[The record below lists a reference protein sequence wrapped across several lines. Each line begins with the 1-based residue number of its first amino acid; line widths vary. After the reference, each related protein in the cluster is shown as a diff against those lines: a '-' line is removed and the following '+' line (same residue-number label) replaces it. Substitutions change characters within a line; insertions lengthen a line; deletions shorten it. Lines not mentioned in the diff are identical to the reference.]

1 MEPTTLL
8 RAVPPIIELDP
19 SIAILL
25 LTAVYD
31 ATSATLCMSLWSI
44 SRTSSGSCAVTM
56 KPFRGRG
63 RTNAGSGRTVIG
75 PAVHQTLED
84 VVAGRHPL
92 GCLHD
97 ARV

>member
-31 ATSATLCMSLWSI
+31 ATSATLCMSVWSI

-56 KPFRGRG
+56 KPFRSRSCAFMTPASDRRG
-63 RTNAGSGRTVIG
+63 MLPLPPVRSG
-75 PAVHQTLED
+75 H
-84 VVAGRHPL
+84 
-92 GCLHD
+92 
-97 ARV
+97 RVLP

>member
-31 ATSATLCMSLWSI
+31 ATQCNSLHEPL
-44 SRTSSGSCAVTM
+44 VHL
-56 KPFRGRG
+56 KD
-63 RTNAGSGRTVIG
+63 VIG
-75 PAVHQTLED
+75 FMRSNHEAISQLLV
-84 VVAGRHPL
+84 
-92 GCLHD
+92 CLYD